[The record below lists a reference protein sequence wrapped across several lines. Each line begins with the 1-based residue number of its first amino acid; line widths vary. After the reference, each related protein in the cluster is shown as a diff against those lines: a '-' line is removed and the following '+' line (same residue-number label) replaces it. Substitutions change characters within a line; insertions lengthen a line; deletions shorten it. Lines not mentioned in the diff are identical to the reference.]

1 MFCRHLKAHGACRIC
16 HPASDELRVAVAE
29 ILVSL
34 AEEELQAREHVV
46 PDYVVFRLGDER
58 N

>member
-1 MFCRHLKAHGACRIC
+1 MAR
-16 HPASDELRVAVAE
+16 

-34 AEEELQAREHVV
+34 AEEELQASEHVV

>member
-1 MFCRHLKAHGACRIC
+1 MLCRHHLRPGTCRLC
-16 HPASDELRVAVAE
+16 HPPSDELRVAVAE

-34 AEEELQAREHVV
+34 AEEEMQAAEHVV